1 MESIAII
8 LIVIG
13 ILLLIAEI
21 FIPSFGITGIV
32 GIAAIIGG
40 VVLTSDTI
48 MGGILLFSVILVIS
62 IVLMVLS
69 YKIFASKRSPLILN
83 ASVKDDTSDDQKK
96 VFVGKNGVALTPL
109 RPAGTADVEGVR
121 LDVMTQGEYIEKG
134 NNIKV
139 VSVKGKKI
147 FVKLAK

>member
-8 LIVIG
+8 LIIIG

-21 FIPSFGITGIV
+21 FIPSFGVTGVV

-40 VVLTSDTI
+40 VVLTAKTI
-48 MGGILLFSVILVIS
+48 MGGILLFSIILVVA
-62 IVLMVLS
+62 IVLMVLA
-69 YKIFASKRSPLILN
+69 YKIFASKSSPLILQ
-83 ASVKDDTSDDQKK
+83 STLKDDTSSDQLQ
-96 VFVGKNGVALTPL
+96 VFVGKAGLALTPL

-134 NNIKV
+134 DNIEV
-139 VSVKGKKI
+139 VAIKGKKI
-147 FVKLAK
+147 LVQLIK